1 MLTQM
6 MMGLLMLFHLLS
18 MVILGTGRIFLA
30 TSLGIIWSNAY
41 INGSQVY
48 DYLFMLSG
56 SWYYNVGVLCH
67 EFGHVLGAPD
77 YYHYDGGGAPT
88 PVGGW
93 DVMAS
98 NGNPPVS

>member
-1 MLTQM
+1 MEERGI
-6 MMGLLMLFHLLS
+6 GLICCAHRWALYS
-18 MVILGTGRIFLA
+18 QDV
-30 TSLGIIWSNAY
+30 Y
-41 INGSQVY
+41 INGARVY
-48 DYLFMLSG
+48 DYLFMLGG
-56 SWYYNVGVLCH
+56 SSYFNVGVLAH

-98 NGNPPVS
+98 NKSTSIS